1 MKYCI
6 YVFALLVSTSAF
18 AQPGEDNLASFQA
31 NVAKRLTGDYKGY
44 ATPYTGIYSLTWPDD
59 QQIKTPVLSDVG
71 LTMLANSFSE
81 AWAYFGKGNPKVEAS
96 KVKAI
101 RARAAAELPLE
112 SAIVIRK
119 GDAPISIAVYSAVDC
134 GFCRRLEAL
143 LAKHE
148 ISYAVFPGSLSLANF
163 SLARDVW
170 CNQDPAQAW
179 IKVMQKEQPIPSVA
193 SCDSYPITDIRYT
206 GALFSYGNT
215 PGIIFAD
222 GDVIA
227 RLPEGAAEE
236 AEFLQIIQQKLDA
249 GSWFTTAE

>member
-1 MKYCI
+1 MKL
-6 YVFALLVSTSAF
+6 ARLLILIFLFPVHGLA
-18 AQPGEDNLASFQA
+18 EDSQDDLATFQA

-59 QQIKTPVLSDVG
+59 QEAKTPVLSDVG

-81 AWAYFGKGNPKVEAS
+81 AWAYFGKGNPKVEAD

-101 RARAAAELPLE
+101 RARAAAELPLQ
-112 SAIVIRK
+112 SAIIIRRA
-119 GDAPISIAVYSAVDC
+119 DAPISIAVYSAVDC
-134 GFCRRLEAL
+134 GYCRRLEAF
-143 LAKHE
+143 LAQHE

-170 CNQDPAQAW
+170 CNPDPAEAW
-179 IKVMQKEQPIPSVA
+179 LTVMHKEEPIPTVA
-193 SCDSYPITDIRYT
+193 ACEAYPITDIRYT

-227 RLPEGAAEE
+227 RLPEGPDEE
-236 AEFLQIIQQKLDA
+236 AEFLQIIEAKIKKGA
-249 GSWFTTAE
+249 VFTAP